1 MNAWEKLGKQMCY
14 GDITINYQVRLTIG
28 ASNER
33 DVLSVK
39 QGHIV
44 HKTAK
49 TREENVVSY
58 RVIYSFYSCLLNI
71 CCYKGRFNN
80 AIKFTANI

>member
-49 TREENVVSY
+49 SERKKCSVLPSNILVLYVVA
-58 RVIYSFYSCLLNI
+58 C
-71 CCYKGRFNN
+71 
-80 AIKFTANI
+80 